1 MNSPNKE
8 NNFFKEEIS
17 LKDLFQETKRR
28 ILLLFP
34 YRYFIIISVF
44 FGIISGFVYFK
55 KQKIKYKAEINF
67 VMEDGQGAIASGG
80 GLASQLG
87 LNLGGSKSNIFSGE
101 TFFAF
106 MKSRFLVEKVL
117 LSPLVIDGEEISY
130 LEYYIRTFNLRK
142 SITNDSVLQNFVFKP
157 NLDKKK
163 LSIDQVRF
171 LSSIYSKIVNEN
183 LDVRPK
189 DTKTSF
195 LTIEFISENEIFSK
209 NICEKIAE
217 VASDFYIE
225 TINKKARLNLDILQ
239 KQTDSIRQ
247 ELYFAMSGAAIAT
260 DKVFNLNPSLLVNRI
275 PGTKRQIEIQANTA
289 ILTQLVTN
297 LESAK
302 VNLRKETPLI
312 QIIDT
317 PILPLEEV
325 VESKYK
331 CILIGALYSLLISTI
346 SSILM
351 IKLKN

>member
-1 MNSPNKE
+1 MNSPNNE

-17 LKDLFQETKRR
+17 LKDLFQEIRRR
-28 ILLLFP
+28 ILFLFP

-44 FGIISGFVYFK
+44 FGITSGFIYFK

-67 VMEDGQGAIASGG
+67 VMEEGQGAIASGG

-117 LSPLVIDGEEISY
+117 LSPIVINGEEISY
-130 LEYYIRTFNLRK
+130 IEYYTRTFNLRK
-142 SITNDSVLQNFVFKP
+142 SLSNDSFLKNFVFKP

-163 LSIDQVRF
+163 LTINQVRF
-171 LSSIYSKIVNEN
+171 LSSIYSKIVTEN

-195 LTIEFISENEIFSK
+195 LTIEFISENEMFSK

-217 VASDFYIE
+217 VASEFYIE
-225 TINKKARLNLDILQ
+225 TINKKAKLNLDILQ

-247 ELYFAMSGAAIAT
+247 ELYFAMSGAASAT
-260 DKVFNLNPSLLVNRI
+260 DQIFNLNPSVLVNKI
-275 PGTKRQIEIQANTA
+275 PSTKRQIEVQANTA

-302 VNLRKETPLI
+302 VSLRKETPLI

-325 VESKYK
+325 VENKYK
-331 CILIGALYSLLISTI
+331 YILIGALCSFSISILISI
-346 SSILM
+346 MIL
-351 IKLKN
+351 KLKH